1 MREESIRSHNKDAT
15 MSTEKRLL
23 IAIVISFLIIF
34 LYQALFVKK
43 EPQTTTPQK
52 TTTQTEPALKKVQPE
67 ETFVQETE
75 PQEKEEIRPV
85 AGEREQ
91 RVTVQTS
98 LYTAEWSN
106 RGAVLKK
113 WTLTEYND
121 DEGEQMELVS
131 PLSTEINT
139 YPFSLNTEDP
149 DFNESIN
156 KALFKSSSTQ
166 IDLNNGESKE
176 LIFTYA
182 DEQGNKVEKIF
193 TFYGGTYEID
203 IRTNIWKNSQ
213 EIEPNIVWG
222 PSFGELPVESKQN
235 RFGQQTGV
243 AVYSGGKVNRH
254 SEAKFDAE
262 KNTYNF
268 VQWAGYESQYFT
280 ALFITSPQ
288 KASAAFLK
296 QDINESASFFL
307 VVNHVNKVYIGPKR
321 YDILSEMENDA
332 KKLIKFGLFGFISE
346 ILYKAIK
353 IVHQA
358 VPNWGFCIIILTFV
372 IKILFFPLT
381 FSSTK
386 SMAKM
391 QELQPKIK
399 ALKSK
404 YKKAKKDI
412 DQRKKLNE
420 ETMKLYK
427 EHGVNPAGGCL
438 PILIQLPIF
447 WGFFRLLIVAIEFRH
462 SPFIFWIR
470 DLSIKDPY
478 YITPILMGITQFI
491 NQKMTPSAGDA
502 TQKKMMLI
510 MPVIMTIFFMNFQS
524 GLVLYWLTN
533 NILQIGQQYITNR
546 IMKKKESHVKRRK
559 K

>member
-1 MREESIRSHNKDAT
+1 M
-15 MSTEKRLL
+15 EKRLL
-23 IAIVISFLIIF
+23 IAIILSFLIIF
-34 LYQALFVKK
+34 LYQAIFVKQ
-43 EPQTTTPQK
+43 EPQTETPQK
-52 TTTQTEPALKKVQPE
+52 TITQPEPALKE
-67 ETFVQETE
+67 EKPDKEKILQSE
-75 PQEKEEIRPV
+75 PAKKEEIKPV
-85 AGEREQ
+85 SEERE
-91 RVTVQTS
+91 RKITIHTS

-106 RGAVLKK
+106 RGAVLTK
-113 WTLTEYND
+113 WKLMEYKNE
-121 DEGEQMELVS
+121 EGGQMELVS
-131 PLSTEINT
+131 ESSEEVNR
-139 YPFSLNTEDP
+139 YPFALKTESPEFD
-149 DFNESIN
+149 DLIN
-156 KALFKSSSTQ
+156 NALFRPSSTR
-166 IDLNNGESKE
+166 INLSNGESQE
-176 LIFTYA
+176 LRLSYA
-182 DEQGNKVEKIF
+182 DEQGNRVEKVF
-193 TFYGGTYEID
+193 TFYDGSYEID
-203 IRTNIWKNSQ
+203 IQINLWKNNQ
-213 EIEPNIVWG
+213 EIESSLVWG
-222 PSFGELPVESKQN
+222 PSFSSLSQEATQK
-235 RFGQQTGV
+235 RFGQPLGV
-243 AVYSGGKVNRH
+243 AVYAGGKLNRH
-254 SEAKFDAE
+254 QEEKFDQE
-262 KNTYNF
+262 KNVYNF

-280 ALFITSPQ
+280 SLFITSPQ
-288 KASAAFLK
+288 QTSAAFLK
-296 QDINESASFFL
+296 QEINKIPYFFL
-307 VVNHVNKVYIGPKR
+307 TVNHVKKAYIGPKR
-321 YDILSEMENDA
+321 YDLLSEVGNDA

-358 VPNWGFCIIILTFV
+358 VPNWGFSIIILTLI

-399 ALKSK
+399 AIRSK

-412 DQRKKLNE
+412 EQRRKLNE

-462 SPFIFWIR
+462 SPFIFWIK
-470 DLSIKDPY
+470 DLSVKDPY

-491 NQKMTPSAGDA
+491 SQKMTPSAGDA
-502 TQKKMMLI
+502 TQKKMMLL

-533 NILQIGQQYITNR
+533 NILQIGQQYITNQLTKK
-546 IMKKKESHVKRRK
+546 KKKESHDKRRK

>member
-1 MREESIRSHNKDAT
+1 

-43 EPQTTTPQK
+43 EPQTTVPQQ
-52 TTTQTEPALKKVQPE
+52 TTTQTEPALKKAQPE
-67 ETFVQETE
+67 EPLIQETE
-75 PQEKEEIRPV
+75 PQEEEEIRPV

-91 RVTVQTS
+91 KVTVRTS

-106 RGAVLKK
+106 RGGVLKK

-131 PLSTEINT
+131 PLSSDFNT

-149 DFNESIN
+149 DFNESVN

-203 IRTNIWKNSQ
+203 IRTNIWKNNR
-213 EIEPNIVWG
+213 EVEPNIVWG
-222 PSFGELPVESKQN
+222 PSFGELLLESKQN
-235 RFGQQTGV
+235 RFGQPTGV

-288 KASAAFLK
+288 KSSAAFLR
-296 QDINESASFFL
+296 QDINESAAFFL
-307 VVNHVNKVYIGPKR
+307 VVNHVNKAYIGPKK

-353 IVHQA
+353 VVHQA
-358 VPNWGFCIIILTFV
+358 VPNWGFSIIILTFV

-404 YKKAKKDI
+404 YKKAKQDME
-412 DQRKKLNE
+412 QRKKLNE

-447 WGFFRLLIVAIEFRH
+447 WGFFRLLVVAIEFRH

>member
-1 MREESIRSHNKDAT
+1 

-23 IAIVISFLIIF
+23 IAIVISFLILF
-34 LYQALFVKK
+34 LYQALFVKQ
-43 EPQTTTPQK
+43 EPQEEAPQQTVTK
-52 TTTQTEPALKKVQPE
+52 TEPAATETQTEKPE
-67 ETFVQETE
+67 KEKAQETE
-75 PQEKEEIRPV
+75 PPRKEEIRPV
-85 AGEREQ
+85 AGEREKKI
-91 RVTVQTS
+91 VVNTS

-106 RGAVLKK
+106 KGAVLKK
-113 WTLTEYND
+113 WTLREYK
-121 DEGEQMELVS
+121 DEKGRQMELIS
-131 PLSTEINT
+131 DSAEQINK
-139 YPFSLNTEDP
+139 YPFSIKTEDP
-149 DFNESIN
+149 DFDDLVN
-156 KALFKSSSTQ
+156 KTLFQTSNTQ
-166 IDLNNGESKE
+166 INLSDGESKE
-176 LIFTYA
+176 LRFTYA
-182 DEQGNKVEKIF
+182 DDQGRKVEKVF
-193 TFYGGTYEID
+193 VFYDGSYEID
-203 IRTNIWKNSQ
+203 IQTRIWKNNQ
-213 EIEPNIVWG
+213 QIEPNIVWG
-222 PSFGELPVESKQN
+222 PSFCNLSQEAKQN
-235 RFGQQTGV
+235 RFGQQVGV
-243 AVYSGGKVNRH
+243 AVYSGEKLNRH
-254 SEAKFDAE
+254 QEEKFDQE

-288 KASAAFLK
+288 ESSAAFLK
-296 QDINESASFFL
+296 QQTNQNPYFFL
-307 VVNHVNKVYIGPKR
+307 TVNHIQKAYLGPKR
-321 YDILSEMENDA
+321 YDILADLGHNT

-346 ILYKAIK
+346 ILYRAIK

-358 VPNWGFCIIILTFV
+358 IPNWGFSIIVLTII

-399 ALKSK
+399 AIKSK

-412 DQRKKLNE
+412 EQRKKLNE

-462 SPFIFWIR
+462 SPFIFWIQ
-470 DLSIKDPY
+470 DLSVKDPY

-491 NQKMTPSAGDA
+491 SQKMTPSAGDA

-533 NILQIGQQYITNR
+533 NVLQIGQQYIMNR
-546 IMKKKESHVKRRK
+546 HMKKKKKESHAKKRK

>member
-1 MREESIRSHNKDAT
+1 

-34 LYQALFVKK
+34 LYQALFFKK
-43 EPQTTTPQK
+43 EPQTTIPQQP
-52 TTTQTEPALKKVQPE
+52 TTQTEPVLKKAQPE
-67 ETFVQETE
+67 ETVIQEPE
-75 PQEKEEIRPV
+75 PVDKEEIRPV

-91 RVTVQTS
+91 KVTVQTS
-98 LYTAEWSN
+98 LYTAEWSS

-113 WTLTEYND
+113 WTLTEYQD

-131 PLSTEINT
+131 RSSKDLNE

-149 DFNESIN
+149 DFNDSIN
-156 KALFKSSSTQ
+156 KALFKASSTR
-166 IDLNNGESKE
+166 IDLHNGESKE
-176 LIFTYA
+176 LVFTYA

-193 TFYGGTYEID
+193 TFYDRTYEID
-203 IRTNIWKNSQ
+203 IQTTVLKNNR

-222 PSFGELPVESKQN
+222 PSFANLPVQSKQN
-235 RFGQQTGV
+235 RFGQLTGV

-254 SEAKFDAE
+254 SETKFDAE

-296 QDINESASFFL
+296 QDINESSSFFL
-307 VVNHVNKVYIGPKR
+307 IVNHVDKAYIGPKK
-321 YDILSEMENDA
+321 YDILSKMGSDT

-346 ILYKAIK
+346 ILYSALK
-353 IVHQA
+353 IVHHA
-358 VPNWGFCIIILTFV
+358 IPNWGFCIIVLTIV

-404 YKKAKKDI
+404 YKKAKQDI
-412 DQRKKLNE
+412 EQRKKLNE

-427 EHGVNPAGGCL
+427 EQGVNPAGGCL

-447 WGFFRLLIVAIEFRH
+447 WGFFRLLVVAIEFRH
-462 SPFIFWIR
+462 SPFIFWIQ

-502 TQKKMMLI
+502 TQKRMMLI

-546 IMKKKESHVKRRK
+546 IMQKKEPHVKKRK

>member
-1 MREESIRSHNKDAT
+1 

-34 LYQALFVKK
+34 LYQALFNKK
-43 EPQTTTPQK
+43 EPQTTIPQK
-52 TTTQTEPALKKVQPE
+52 PTTQTEPVTKKAQPE
-67 ETFVQETE
+67 EKVIQEPE
-75 PQEKEEIRPV
+75 PEQKEEIRPV

-91 RVTVQTS
+91 TVTVQTS
-98 LYTAEWSN
+98 LYTAEWSSK
-106 RGAVLKK
+106 GAVLKK
-113 WTLTEYND
+113 WTLTEYED

-131 PLSTEINT
+131 RSSKDLNE
-139 YPFSLNTEDP
+139 YPFSLKTEDP
-149 DFNESIN
+149 DFSDSIN
-156 KALFKSSSTQ
+156 KALFKASSSL
-166 IDLNNGESKE
+166 IDLHNGESKE
-176 LIFTYA
+176 LVFTYA

-193 TFYGGTYEID
+193 TFYDGTYELD
-203 IRTNIWKNSQ
+203 IQTTVWKNNR
-213 EIEPNIVWG
+213 EIEPYIVWG
-222 PSFGELPVESKQN
+222 PTFANLPAQSKQN
-235 RFGQQTGV
+235 RFGQPTGV

-280 ALFITSPQ
+280 ALFIMSPQ
-288 KASAAFLK
+288 KASATFLK
-296 QDINESASFFL
+296 QNINEIPSFFL
-307 VVNHVNKVYIGPKR
+307 LVNHVNKAYIGPKK
-321 YDILSEMENDA
+321 YDILSEMGSDT
-332 KKLIKFGLFGFISE
+332 KKLVKFGLFGFISE
-346 ILYKAIK
+346 ILYSAIK
-353 IVHQA
+353 IVHQGI
-358 VPNWGFCIIILTFV
+358 PNWGFCIIVLTIV

-391 QELQPKIK
+391 QELQPKLK

-412 DQRKKLNE
+412 EQRRKLNE

-447 WGFFRLLIVAIEFRH
+447 WGFFRLLVVGIEFRH
-462 SPFIFWIR
+462 SPFIFWIQ
-470 DLSIKDPY
+470 DLSVKDPY

-533 NILQIGQQYITNR
+533 NVLQIAQQYITNR

>member
-1 MREESIRSHNKDAT
+1 

-23 IAIVISFLIIF
+23 IAIVISFLILF
-34 LYQALFVKK
+34 LYQAIFVKQ
-43 EPQTTTPQK
+43 EPQEPQK
-52 TTTQTEPALKKVQPE
+52 DVSQEAITKTEPAPTKTLPE
-67 ETFVQETE
+67 T
-75 PQEKEEIRPV
+75 PEKEIAQEAGSAKTVEIKPV
-85 AGEREQ
+85 SGEREKK
-91 RVTVQTS
+91 VTINTS

-106 RGAVLKK
+106 KGAVLRK
-113 WTLTEYND
+113 WTLREYK
-121 DEGEQMELVS
+121 DEQGGPMELVS
-131 PLSTEINT
+131 DTSEEINR
-139 YPFSLNTEDP
+139 YPFALKTDHP
-149 DFNESIN
+149 DTDDLIN
-156 KALFKSSSTQ
+156 KALFKTSSTQ
-166 IDLNNGESKE
+166 INLSNRESKE
-176 LIFTYA
+176 LRFTYA
-182 DEQGNKVEKIF
+182 DEQGHKVEKIF
-193 TFYGGTYEID
+193 TFYDGSYEID
-203 IRTNIWKNSQ
+203 IQINLWKNNQ
-213 EIEPNIVWG
+213 RIEPNIVWG
-222 PSFGELPVESKQN
+222 PSFCNLSTEAKQQ
-235 RFGQQTGV
+235 RFGQQVGV
-243 AVYSGGKVNRH
+243 AVYSGGKLNRH
-254 SEAKFDAE
+254 QEEKFDEE
-262 KNTYNF
+262 KNTYSF

-288 KASAAFLK
+288 ETSAAFLT
-296 QDINESASFFL
+296 QEINQVPYFFL
-307 VVNHVNKVYIGPKR
+307 TVNHVDKIYLGPKR
-321 YDILSEMENDA
+321 YDILSDLGHDA
-332 KKLIKFGLFGFISE
+332 KKLIKFGFFGFISE

-358 VPNWGFCIIILTFV
+358 FPNWGFSIIILTII

-391 QELQPKIK
+391 QEIQPKIK
-399 ALKSK
+399 ALRSK

-412 DQRKKLNE
+412 EQRKRLNE

-462 SPFIFWIR
+462 SPFIFWIQ
-470 DLSIKDPY
+470 DLSVKDPY

-491 NQKMTPSAGDA
+491 SQKMTPTAGDP

-533 NILQIGQQYITNR
+533 NVLQIGQQYITNR
-546 IMKKKESHVKRRK
+546 LMKKKKKDSHVKKRK

>member
-1 MREESIRSHNKDAT
+1 

-23 IAIVISFLIIF
+23 IAIVISFLILF
-34 LYQALFVKK
+34 LYQALFVKQ
-43 EPQTTTPQK
+43 EPQQTQKDLPQEAVTKSEPVPSK
-52 TTTQTEPALKKVQPE
+52 TQPE
-67 ETFVQETE
+67 VTEKKEIQEAE
-75 PQEKEEIRPV
+75 PTKLEEIKPV
-85 AGEREQ
+85 SGEREKK
-91 RVTVQTS
+91 VEINTS
-98 LYTAEWSN
+98 LYSAEWSN
-106 RGAVLKK
+106 KGAVLKK
-113 WTLTEYND
+113 WTLREYK
-121 DEGEQMELVS
+121 DEKGGPMELVS
-131 PLSTEINT
+131 DTSKEINR
-139 YPFSLNTEDP
+139 YPFSLQTDNP
-149 DFNESIN
+149 DFDDLIN
-156 KALFKSSSTQ
+156 KALFKTSSTQ
-166 IDLNNGESKE
+166 LNLSNGESKE
-176 LIFTYA
+176 LRFTYA
-182 DEQGNKVEKIF
+182 DEQGRKVEKTF
-193 TFYGGTYEID
+193 TFYDGSYEID
-203 IRTNIWKNSQ
+203 VQTNIWKNNQ
-213 EIEPNIVWG
+213 RIEPNIVWG
-222 PSFGELPVESKQN
+222 PSFGNLSSEAKQK
-235 RFGQQTGV
+235 RFGQQVGV
-243 AVYSGGKVNRH
+243 SVYSGGKVDRH
-254 SEAKFDAE
+254 QEEKFDEE

-280 ALFITSPQ
+280 VLFFTSPQ
-288 KASAAFLK
+288 ETSAAFLK
-296 QDINESASFFL
+296 QEINQVPYFFL
-307 VVNHVNKVYIGPKR
+307 TVNHVDKVYLGPKR
-321 YDILSEMENDA
+321 YDILSEMDHDA

-358 VPNWGFCIIILTFV
+358 FPNWGFSIIILTII

-399 ALKSK
+399 ALRSK

-412 DQRKKLNE
+412 DQRKRLNE

-427 EHGVNPAGGCL
+427 KHGVNPAGGCL

-462 SPFIFWIR
+462 SPFIFWIQ
-470 DLSIKDPY
+470 DLSLKDPY

-491 NQKMTPSAGDA
+491 SQKMTPTAGDP

-533 NILQIGQQYITNR
+533 NVLQIGQQYIMNR
-546 IMKKKESHVKRRK
+546 LMKKKKKESHVKKRK

>member
-1 MREESIRSHNKDAT
+1 

-23 IAIVISFLIIF
+23 IAIVISFLILF
-34 LYQALFVKK
+34 LYQALFVKQ
-43 EPQTTTPQK
+43 EPQQTQKDLPQEAVTKSEPVPSK
-52 TTTQTEPALKKVQPE
+52 TQPE
-67 ETFVQETE
+67 VTEKKEIQEAE
-75 PQEKEEIRPV
+75 PTKLEEIKPV
-85 AGEREQ
+85 SGEREKK
-91 RVTVQTS
+91 VEINTS
-98 LYTAEWSN
+98 LYSAEWSN
-106 RGAVLKK
+106 KGAVLKK
-113 WTLTEYND
+113 WTLREYK
-121 DEGEQMELVS
+121 DEKGGPMELVS
-131 PLSTEINT
+131 DTSKEINR
-139 YPFSLNTEDP
+139 YPFSLQTDNP
-149 DFNESIN
+149 DFDDLIN
-156 KALFKSSSTQ
+156 KALFKTSSTQ
-166 IDLNNGESKE
+166 LNLSNGESKE
-176 LIFTYA
+176 LRFTYA
-182 DEQGNKVEKIF
+182 DEQGRKVEKTF
-193 TFYGGTYEID
+193 TFYDGSYEID
-203 IRTNIWKNSQ
+203 VQTNIWKNNQ
-213 EIEPNIVWG
+213 RIEPNIVWG
-222 PSFGELPVESKQN
+222 PSFGNLSSEAKQK
-235 RFGQQTGV
+235 RFGQQVGV
-243 AVYSGGKVNRH
+243 SVYSGGKVDRH
-254 SEAKFDAE
+254 QEEKFDEE

-280 ALFITSPQ
+280 VLFFTSPQ
-288 KASAAFLK
+288 ETSAAFLK
-296 QDINESASFFL
+296 QEINQVPYFFL
-307 VVNHVNKVYIGPKR
+307 TVNHVDKVYLGPKR
-321 YDILSEMENDA
+321 YDILSEMDHDA

-358 VPNWGFCIIILTFV
+358 FPNWGFSIIILTII

-399 ALKSK
+399 ALRSK

-412 DQRKKLNE
+412 DQRKRLNE

-427 EHGVNPAGGCL
+427 KHGVNPAGGCL

-462 SPFIFWIR
+462 SPFIFWIQ
-470 DLSIKDPY
+470 DLSLKDPY

-491 NQKMTPSAGDA
+491 NQKMTPTAGDP

-533 NILQIGQQYITNR
+533 NVLQIGQQYIMNR
-546 IMKKKESHVKRRK
+546 LMKKKKKESHVKKRK
-559 K
+559 Q

>member
-1 MREESIRSHNKDAT
+1 

-23 IAIVISFLIIF
+23 IAIVISFLILF
-34 LYQALFVKK
+34 LYQALFVKQ
-43 EPQTTTPQK
+43 EPQQTQKDLPQESVTKSEPVPSK
-52 TTTQTEPALKKVQPE
+52 TQPE
-67 ETFVQETE
+67 VTEKKEIQEAE
-75 PQEKEEIRPV
+75 PPKLEEIEPV
-85 AGEREQ
+85 SGEREKK
-91 RVTVQTS
+91 VEINTS
-98 LYTAEWSN
+98 LYSAEWSN
-106 RGAVLKK
+106 KGAVLKK
-113 WTLTEYND
+113 WTLREYQ
-121 DEGEQMELVS
+121 DEKGGPMELVS
-131 PLSTEINT
+131 DTSKEINR
-139 YPFSLNTEDP
+139 YPFSLQTDNP
-149 DFNESIN
+149 DFDDLIN
-156 KALFKSSSTQ
+156 KALFKTSSTQ
-166 IDLNNGESKE
+166 LNLSNGESRE
-176 LIFTYA
+176 LRFTYA
-182 DEQGNKVEKIF
+182 DEQGHKVEKTF
-193 TFYGGTYEID
+193 TFYDGSYEID
-203 IRTNIWKNSQ
+203 VQTNIWKNNQ
-213 EIEPNIVWG
+213 RIEPNIVWG
-222 PSFGELPVESKQN
+222 PSFGNLSSEAKQK
-235 RFGQQTGV
+235 RFGQQVGV
-243 AVYSGGKVNRH
+243 SVYSGGKVNRH
-254 SEAKFDAE
+254 QEEKFDEE

-280 ALFITSPQ
+280 VLFFTSPQ
-288 KASAAFLK
+288 ETSAAFLK
-296 QDINESASFFL
+296 QEINQVPYFFL
-307 VVNHVNKVYIGPKR
+307 TVNHVDKVYLGPKR
-321 YDILSEMENDA
+321 YDILSEMDHDA

-358 VPNWGFCIIILTFV
+358 FPNWGFSIIILTII

-399 ALKSK
+399 ALRSK

-412 DQRKKLNE
+412 DQRKRLNE

-427 EHGVNPAGGCL
+427 KHGVNPAGGCL

-462 SPFIFWIR
+462 SPFIFWIQ
-470 DLSIKDPY
+470 DLSVKDPY

-491 NQKMTPSAGDA
+491 SQKMTPTAGDP

-533 NILQIGQQYITNR
+533 NVLQIGQQYIMNR
-546 IMKKKESHVKRRK
+546 LMKKKKKESHVKKRK
-559 K
+559 Q